1 VKESYKLLFGSIF
14 ISFLGFYFINKD
26 SRFLNWIILIFGII
40 GLILGILKII
50 FPTTRILMNYNEKEE
65 LYKQNFYDFFND
77 EGVFEFYGD
86 GFYIDKMENPELIQW
101 KKIKS
106 IIAYKKDLLTT
117 DLIVVEI
124 ITDNNVYKVNEETLG
139 WFYFIDQLNKSLNI
153 TNKNWSI
160 DITQPAFALNLTL
173 IYDSQNR
180 SLEEFMKE

>member
-1 VKESYKLLFGSIF
+1 MKESYKLLFGSIF

-86 GFYIDKMENPELIQW
+86 GFYIDKMENPEL
-101 KKIKS
+101 KNSS
-106 IIAYKKDLLTT
+106 IWGT
-117 DLIVVEI
+117 
-124 ITDNNVYKVNEETLG
+124 
-139 WFYFIDQLNKSLNI
+139 
-153 TNKNWSI
+153 
-160 DITQPAFALNLTL
+160 
-173 IYDSQNR
+173 
-180 SLEEFMKE
+180 